1 MMARSKLNSIERTIS
16 KTLIDDEVSHEY
28 FTAIINEER
37 NYHELIESIRMMK
50 SQRSD
55 IEKETNGRWY
65 TLFYKQ
71 HFCKQHHA
79 EIGKKSSKW

>member
-37 NYHELIESIRMMK
+37 NYRELIESIRMMK

-65 TLFYKQ
+65 TLFL
-71 HFCKQHHA
+71 
-79 EIGKKSSKW
+79 

>member
-16 KTLIDDEVSHEY
+16 KTLIDNEVSHEY

-55 IEKETNGRWY
+55 IEKEANGRWY
-65 TLFYKQ
+65 TLFL
-71 HFCKQHHA
+71 
-79 EIGKKSSKW
+79 